1 MFLSWS
7 EGRVSHQLQLSWK
20 AIESRQPS
28 GEDRRQPPLARATE
42 RIVVRQTLVELRERT
57 VLALQ
62 QNPFDVDELRVPP
75 HANAHLSLE
84 IELVLRCH
92 RQALERIECALV
104 KLPHHRNDEKSAP
117 SARRSN
123 PEGKLEA
130 IGSYCFERPAK
141 PLPEAAPVIPGQ

>member
-1 MFLSWS
+1 
-7 EGRVSHQLQLSWK
+7 RASHSINKCSCRGAKVGYLISSSSPGK

-28 GEDRRQPPLARATE
+28 SEDRRQPPLARATE

-92 RQALERIECALV
+92 RQALERIECAL
-104 KLPHHRNDEKSAP
+104 
-117 SARRSN
+117 
-123 PEGKLEA
+123 
-130 IGSYCFERPAK
+130 
-141 PLPEAAPVIPGQ
+141 